1 MGIGW
6 GGWVWVEVGM
16 GATLYNLFWL
26 KFCDLGKLERPQWVL
41 VERQERGVGGGEGGA
56 DHKPFQPVSL
66 REQGL

>member
-41 VERQERGVGGGEGGA
+41 VERQERGVGGGEGAGR
-56 DHKPFQPVSL
+56 S
-66 REQGL
+66 